1 MAARPHLLIL
11 DTNIL
16 SVLMDEQHSAFEQV
30 IKKARRYLAD
40 HARLAF
46 SIVTQ
51 YEIERGLL
59 AKGYSRKLL
68 TFKEFCQQCD
78 VLPTPP
84 FADLVPVW
92 VGLTKAGR
100 SPGKEDLDVI
110 IAATALTMD
119 PPAGVVSDDRVFHD
133 AQQVLGLHVEDWI
146 DPDRGKRRS
155 PPSSRSSARGRSR

>member
-1 MAARPHLLIL
+1 MASRPHLLIL

-16 SVLMDEQHSAFEQV
+16 SALLDERHPAHEQ
-30 IKKARRYLAD
+30 AQQMAQSYLAE

-46 SIVTQ
+46 SVVTQ
-51 YEIERGLL
+51 YEIERGLM
-59 AKGYSRKLL
+59 AKGCSRRLL

-78 VLPTPP
+78 VLPTPS

-110 IAATALTMD
+110 IAATALTLS
-119 PPAGVVSDDRVFHD
+119 PPAGVVSDDRVFQD
-133 AQQVLGLHVEDWI
+133 AHHALGLYVEDWI
-146 DPDRGKRRS
+146 DLDRGKRRTL
-155 PPSSRSSARGRSR
+155 PKRRRLTPER

>member
-1 MAARPHLLIL
+1 VAVRPPLLIL
-11 DTNIL
+11 DTNVL
-16 SVLMDEQHSAFEQV
+16 SVLMDERHPAFERVQRL
-30 IKKARRYLAD
+30 ATDYLAD
-40 HARLAF
+40 HARLTF

-59 AKGYSRKLL
+59 AKGCSRRSL

-119 PPAGVVSDDRVFHD
+119 PPAGVVSDARVFHD
-133 AQQVLGLHVEDWI
+133 AHEVLGLHVEDWI

-155 PPSSRSSARGRSR
+155 PPRSRHQVRER